1 MEPLFCIRMVL
12 DESVLREYAARN
24 MQADRDGFKRMK
36 FKLVGFL
43 IALLLI
49 GIVTRDPGRTLLTG
63 GVAVAALAVLE
74 RKQRSQ
80 KGRREEFERQVNWMK
95 QHLVPGEL
103 GSETVY
109 CFLEQEMTWDNER
122 SRGKLDYSLIQNVV
136 ETEQGFFV
144 LWRRPGGSFS
154 GKLLLHPAILRRFG
168 NFWSKE
174 VPALPGLESK
184 GGAAAVAYAGTY
196 GRGRT
201 GAPDPMYLAPAL
213 GWAEYVVPALGWAE
227 YVVPVPRWAV

>member
-136 ETEQGFFV
+136 ETEQGYFVTVEKARRLFF
-144 LWRRPGGSFS
+144 WKTAFTS
-154 GKLLLHPAILRRFG
+154 GDPQAFREF
-168 NFWSKE
+168 
-174 VPALPGLESK
+174 LEQRSS
-184 GGAAAVAYAGTY
+184 GAA
-196 GRGRT
+196 R
-201 GAPDPMYLAPAL
+201 L
-213 GWAEYVVPALGWAE
+213 GK
-227 YVVPVPRWAV
+227 

>member
-12 DESVLREYAARN
+12 DESVLQEYAARN

-36 FKLVGFL
+36 FKLAGFL

-95 QHLVPGEL
+95 QHLAPGEL

-144 LWRRPGGSFS
+144 TVEKARRLFFWKNAFTAGDPQAFREFLEQRSS
-154 GKLLLHPAILRRFG
+154 GAARFG
-168 NFWSKE
+168 K
-174 VPALPGLESK
+174 
-184 GGAAAVAYAGTY
+184 
-196 GRGRT
+196 
-201 GAPDPMYLAPAL
+201 
-213 GWAEYVVPALGWAE
+213 
-227 YVVPVPRWAV
+227 

>member
-12 DESVLREYAARN
+12 DESVLQEYASRN

-36 FKLVGFL
+36 FKIAGFL

-49 GIVTRDPGRTLLTG
+49 GIVTRDQGRTLLTG

-95 QHLVPGEL
+95 QHLAPGEL

-144 LWRRPGGSFS
+144 TVEKARRLFFWKTAFTS
-154 GKLLLHPAILRRFG
+154 GDPQAFREFLEQRSSGAARFG
-168 NFWSKE
+168 KSRRSCRCCACGNIWDGIGRAGADVSGSG
-174 VPALPGLESK
+174 VGMGGIRGS
-184 GGAAAVAYAGTY
+184 GAAMGGIT
-196 GRGRT
+196 
-201 GAPDPMYLAPAL
+201 
-213 GWAEYVVPALGWAE
+213 
-227 YVVPVPRWAV
+227 